1 MWIEL
6 SVITLCLEIKWL
18 PAEEIHV
25 LTSWQVFEE
34 QNNLEQYLEH
44 KPPVILEKSIITK
57 KKAGIYNG
65 LSVQPPESLPQ
76 SYQADKQIHKL
87 KLLLGLFT
95 GCFSK
100 ILGGNYKHW
109 LRKSGREGW
118 KGWHLSM
125 SLKSPAFSMVKR
137 NKHQKYF
144 KKISN

>member
-18 PAEEIHV
+18 PDEEIHV

-34 QNNLEQYLEH
+34 QNNYLYLEH

-87 KLLLGLFT
+87 KL
-95 GCFSK
+95 FSVF
-100 ILGGNYKHW
+100 
-109 LRKSGREGW
+109 SQDA
-118 KGWHLSM
+118 
-125 SLKSPAFSMVKR
+125 SLKSLVAITNTGWGNQEEKGER
-137 NKHQKYF
+137 GD
-144 KKISN
+144 I